1 MIRFI
6 TDIQSQQEPDILTPN
21 RFNRLLIVSL
31 EGQLLAGYNAPM
43 SGWTHDVLV
52 RLSRLFPQQWE
63 YCGADALLGDQFVG
77 STEI

>member
-6 TDIQSQQEPDILTPN
+6 TDIKSPQEPDILTPN
-21 RFNRLLIVSL
+21 RFNQLLIVSL
-31 EGQLLAGYNAPM
+31 EGQLLATYNAPM
-43 SGWTHDVLV
+43 NGWTHDVLV
-52 RLSRLFPQQWE
+52 RLSRLFPQQWG